1 MTSLIKNPP
10 NLRAAERRQA
20 LAWMHY
26 ASEFWSLSADA
37 GQERKKA
44 GGGQRNPLK
53 RLKMDKG
60 IKGDQSLFLG

>member
-37 GQERKKA
+37 GQERKRR
-44 GGGQRNPLK
+44 GGQRNPLK